1 MKNEDNEPKEYFER
15 NILFVGTIAAI
26 GLGLDYLAY
35 YVLRQAN
42 PWGALIAVPGIAIS
56 LQSLWLSIH
65 PYAIVFEDR
74 FIIKRSLFYNKQFVY
89 LDAKAIE
96 KTNASYFTM
105 IYNDNDK
112 VRLSIVGLRRK
123 HKELFYKKLQEKI
136 GESVSNRSF

>member
-15 NILFVGTIAAI
+15 NIRFVATIAAI

-35 YVLRQAN
+35 YILRQTN

-56 LQSLWLSIH
+56 LQSLWLAIH

-96 KTNASYFTM
+96 KTNSSYFTM
-105 IYNDNDK
+105 TYNDNDK
-112 VRLSIVGLRRK
+112 VRLSIIGLRGSQ
-123 HKELFYKKLQEKI
+123 KELLYNKLQEKI
-136 GESVSNRSF
+136 SESLSKRNF